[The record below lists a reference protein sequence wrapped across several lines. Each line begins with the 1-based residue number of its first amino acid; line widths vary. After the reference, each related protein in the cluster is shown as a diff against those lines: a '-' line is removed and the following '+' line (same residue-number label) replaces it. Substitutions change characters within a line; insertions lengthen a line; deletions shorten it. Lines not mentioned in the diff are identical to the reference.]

1 MLDAAK
7 QRQSQIQDTE
17 TIPNSSVQFVD
28 SQPVTPA
35 VQTVEPHYAFSVTDG
50 NQSTIRVNLGNV
62 DIDMI
67 IDSGA
72 SCNVVI
78 DQATWEWL
86 KSRKI
91 KCTSMRTQRQLFSYG
106 SQEPMKVIGKFMA
119 SVTVGTH
126 CEDAEFTVVAEK
138 GQALLE
144 RDTVNK

>member
-1 MLDAAK
+1 ML
-7 QRQSQIQDTE
+7 IH
-17 TIPNSSVQFVD
+17 N
-28 SQPVTPA
+28 
-35 VQTVEPHYAFSVTDG
+35 HSVTDG

-72 SCNVVI
+72 SCNVI

-106 SQEPMKVIGKFMA
+106 SQEPMKVIGTFMA
-119 SVTVGTH
+119 SVTV
-126 CEDAEFTVVAEK
+126 
-138 GQALLE
+138 
-144 RDTVNK
+144 